1 MQEFKNKFGS
11 PKNRSYIYKIEIKVM
26 SKIEKSIVTPKWLKI
41 KEMFEQ
47 GTNGSNKYDT
57 NFEIGGELDELALE
71 LVDLLG
77 EITQHQGFD
86 CVVEGVKMDLWKE
99 RIWALIQNAGLLPE
113 IAWRDELESESTSK
127 DEWCEIEDEIDLEE
141 LAKQEY
147 GF

>member
-1 MQEFKNKFGS
+1 MA
-11 PKNRSYIYKIEIKVM
+11 
-26 SKIEKSIVTPKWLKI
+26 KIEKSIVTPKWLKI
-41 KEMFEQ
+41 KEMYEQ
-47 GTNGSNKYDT
+47 GTNGSNKYGT

-77 EITQHQGFD
+77 EITQLKGFD

-99 RIWALIQNAGLLPE
+99 RGWSLIENAGLLPE
-113 IAWRDELESESTSK
+113 IAWKDELEAEQEKK
-127 DEWCEIEDEIDLEE
+127 DEWYETEDEIDLEE